1 MSKDSLKGNCGEPG
15 KAASFAERSRKAP
28 AGQFDGGMPPS
39 GPKSEPSKLNGVKP
53 PKTTG
58 IK

>member
-15 KAASFAERSRKAP
+15 KAAEFAHKSRTAR
-28 AGQFDGGMPPS
+28 AGSFDGGMPPS
-39 GPKSEPSKLNGVKP
+39 GPKSEPSKLNGV
-53 PKTTG
+53 PKVPMKG